1 MFFSI
6 RDFGSW
12 AEIGMSIGFYII
24 SNIFSYMEIGT
35 LLFTH
40 FIFQIDKIINNY
52 DDDNFEKTYEEKN
65 IILEKTNEDFGNNFK
80 SSEYM

>member
-1 MFFSI
+1 
-6 RDFGSW
+6 
-12 AEIGMSIGFYII
+12 
-24 SNIFSYMEIGT
+24 MEIGT